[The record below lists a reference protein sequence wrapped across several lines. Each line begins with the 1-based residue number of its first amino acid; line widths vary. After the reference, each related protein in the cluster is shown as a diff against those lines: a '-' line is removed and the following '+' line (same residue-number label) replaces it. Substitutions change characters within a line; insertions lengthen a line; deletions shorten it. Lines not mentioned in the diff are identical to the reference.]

1 MSCSFIFQK
10 NTKLTLLAATCWLFA
25 NGNCLSQEFAVKYE
39 RPSASSHLK
48 LFKTL
53 KRHDAVFYGDAVK
66 FLNTLYRLPQSVK
79 IIVTECG
86 SKNSRYNFEE
96 MTIYICYET
105 LQEKVNDYSKS
116 PKNNSEYER
125 RVFKN
130 SVFTFWHEIGH
141 ALMHQLNL
149 PVKTVSLN
157 EEDLADEFAVL
168 SMIWREDDKWTN
180 SIVTSSLH
188 YKNKVLKRKNK
199 GLSLPIYE
207 YHSPDIDRYYKM
219 NCLLYGMKP
228 VSFARLK
235 KTLNEQPKGA
245 ANCKSYYQV
254 RNKYWSRILKPFAK
268 YEYFD

>member
-1 MSCSFIFQK
+1 
-10 NTKLTLLAATCWLFA
+10 
-25 NGNCLSQEFAVKYE
+25 
-39 RPSASSHLK
+39 
-48 LFKTL
+48 
-53 KRHDAVFYGDAVK
+53 
-66 FLNTLYRLPQSVK
+66 
-79 IIVTECG
+79 
-86 SKNSRYNFEE
+86 

-105 LQEKVNDYSKS
+105 LQEKVNDYSKY
-116 PKNNSEYER
+116 PTNNDEYER

-141 ALMHQLNL
+141 AMMHQLNL
-149 PVKTVSLN
+149 PIKTSSLN

-168 SMIWREDDKWTN
+168 SMIWRQDDKWTN

-199 GLSLPIYE
+199 GLSLPVYE

-228 VSFARLK
+228 VSFARLERR
-235 KTLNEQPKGA
+235 LNEQPEGA
-245 ANCKSYYQV
+245 ASCKSYYQT
-254 RNKYWSRILKPFAK
+254 RNAYWSKILIPFAK